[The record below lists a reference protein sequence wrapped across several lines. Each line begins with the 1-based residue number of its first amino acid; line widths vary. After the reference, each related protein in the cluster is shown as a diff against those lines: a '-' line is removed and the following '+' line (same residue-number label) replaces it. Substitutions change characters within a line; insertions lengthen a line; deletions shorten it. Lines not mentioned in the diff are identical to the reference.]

1 MDGGYSPNIRI
12 NDHAGKSSEISVM
25 LLLRSNAMQANTG
38 NVGERLES
46 TKKRK
51 KERHLFVF
59 LLFTQICFSCGRS
72 DK

>member
-38 NVGERLES
+38 NVGEHLES

-59 LLFTQICFSCGRS
+59 LLSTEICFSCGRS

>member
-38 NVGERLES
+38 NVGEHLES

-51 KERHLFVF
+51 KERKAS
-59 LLFTQICFSCGRS
+59 ICFSALHS
-72 DK
+72 NML